1 MKKAYFL
8 LGVIGLILIA
18 AIVLRLTSP
27 EDNWVCKDGQWL
39 KHGNPSAARPTS
51 SCPGGKEKL
60 VGSDRDEHNCVASA
74 GYSWCEIKQKCL
86 RVWEE
91 KCEIESASSTPTE
104 SELPISV
111 TDEIL
116 VLSPKQNELITS
128 PLKIS
133 GQARGNW
140 FFEASMPVKL
150 FSDDNQLI
158 VASSTQALDDWM
170 TVKPVRFSSS
180 LVFSTNATSGYLIIA
195 KDNPS
200 GLPQNDNSIKVPVR
214 FK

>member
-1 MKKAYFL
+1 
-8 LGVIGLILIA
+8 
-18 AIVLRLTSP
+18 
-27 EDNWVCKDGQWL
+27 
-39 KHGNPSAARPTS
+39 
-51 SCPGGKEKL
+51 
-60 VGSDRDEHNCVASA
+60 
-74 GYSWCEIKQKCL
+74 
-86 RVWEE
+86 
-91 KCEIESASSTPTE
+91 
-104 SELPISV
+104 V